1 MDTKIVQ
8 RIRENLQRQRESLFE
23 WLGHT
28 PPLKKKIHLGNADE
42 QAVAQHLQ
50 VLNEALGKAEDCT
63 LGLCQV
69 CNDYVETSR
78 IEMDFTACV
87 CIDHYSVEERRK
99 LEAELE
105 LAQKVQKSLL
115 PQQLPQIPGM
125 HVAAYSQPAQIVG
138 GDYFDFFRFHNNAH
152 GFAIADVMGKGMPA
166 SLLMASLQASLRIL
180 APENDSPLAVMQR
193 LNTLFAHNTQLIKF
207 ITIFLGSFDPHTR
220 VLEYC
225 NAGHNPPLL
234 VRKRNEGYSVEWLKP
249 TGAAIGLVES
259 FNFGIE
265 KVTLEAGDVLLLYTD
280 GLTEAMNAQDE
291 EYGEQRL
298 LALLQRAHGSSPQA
312 LLHDLRH
319 ALRDFTG
326 KVSLH
331 DDFTMIAAKVGEY
344 DN

>member
-1 MDTKIVQ
+1 MDTKIMQ
-8 RIRENLQRQRESLFE
+8 RIRENLQKQRENLFE

-28 PPLKKKIHLGNADE
+28 PPQKRKIHMGNADE
-42 QAVAQHLQ
+42 LSVAKHLQ
-50 VLNEALGKAEDCT
+50 VLNEALGKAENST

-69 CNDYVETSR
+69 CNGYVETSR

-105 LAQKVQKSLL
+105 LAHKVQKSLL
-115 PQQLPQIPGM
+115 PQQLPQVP
-125 HVAAYSQPAQIVG
+125 HLQVAAYSQPAEIVG
-138 GDYFDFFRFHNNAH
+138 GDYFDFFRFRNGAY

-180 APENDSPLAVMQR
+180 VPEHDSPQAVMER
-193 LNTLFAHNTQLIKF
+193 LNALFVHNTQLIRF
-207 ITIFLGSFDPHTR
+207 ITIFLGSYDPQTR
-220 VLEYC
+220 VFEYC

-234 VRKRNEGYSVEWLKP
+234 VRRRQEGYHAEWLKP
-249 TGAAIGLVES
+249 TGAAIGLVENFS
-259 FNFGIE
+259 FGIE
-265 KVTLEAGDVLLLYTD
+265 QTALASGDVLLLYTD

-298 LALLQRAHGSSPQA
+298 VDLLRRNHGLPPQA
-312 LLHDLRH
+312 LLHQLRH

-326 KVSLH
+326 KVKLQ
-331 DDFTMIAAKVGEY
+331 DDFTMIAAKMGEQ
-344 DN
+344 